1 MSHGNGGDEAAP
13 PPAVEQFFDDRATM
27 ASALAE
33 AVAENLR
40 AAQRE
45 RSRATLAVPGG
56 TTPRDFLRALRACSV
71 DWSRISVTLTDER
84 WVPADH
90 AESNERM
97 VRAELRLEDSSGVS
111 GPAAASWVAL
121 YTGHPDP
128 ESARAECERRLRPLL
143 PFDVVVL
150 GMGVDGHIA
159 SLFPRQAGL
168 AAALDPNGD
177 RLCGPAR
184 APDTGAPRLSLHAPA
199 LLTARRTYLLISGA
213 DKLAVFRE
221 ALAGANPAELPVA
234 ALREV
239 APPLRVYWAP

>member
-1 MSHGNGGDEAAP
+1 VREGDGDRAAAP
-13 PPAVEQFFDDRATM
+13 PTAEHFFDDRATM
-27 ASALAE
+27 AAALAKE
-33 AVAENLR
+33 VAGDLR

-45 RSRATLAVPGG
+45 RSQATLAVPGG
-56 TTPRDFLRALRACSV
+56 TTPRDFLRALRAETL
-71 DWSRISVTLTDER
+71 DWSRTAVTLTDER

-97 VRAELRLEDSSGVS
+97 VRAELET
-111 GPAAASWVAL
+111 GPAARASWIAL

-128 ESARAECERRLRPLL
+128 ESAREECERRLRPLL

-150 GMGVDGHIA
+150 GMGTDGHIA

-184 APDTGAPRLSLHAPA
+184 APGSGAPRLSLHAPA
-199 LLTARRTYLLISGA
+199 LLTARRTYLLIAGA
-213 DKLAVFRE
+213 DKLAVFRD
-221 ALAGANPAELPVA
+221 ASAGANPAELPVA

-239 APPLRVYWAP
+239 APPLHVYWAP

>member
-1 MSHGNGGDEAAP
+1 MSHGGGDGAAAW
-13 PPAVEQFFDDRATM
+13 PAAEHFFDDRATM

-56 TTPRDFLRALRACSV
+56 TTPRDFLRALRAESL

-97 VRAELRLEDSSGVS
+97 VRAELLSGLA
-111 GPAAASWVAL
+111 AAASWIAL
-121 YTGHPDP
+121 YTGHQDP
-128 ESARAECERRLRPLL
+128 ESAHAECERRLRPLL

-150 GMGVDGHIA
+150 GMGIDGHIA

-168 AAALDPNGD
+168 AAALDPYGD

-184 APDTGAPRLSLHAPA
+184 APGTGAPRLSLHAPA

-213 DKLAVFRE
+213 DKLAVFRD
-221 ALAGANPAELPVA
+221 AFAGANPVELPVA

-239 APPLRVYWAP
+239 APPLRAYWAP